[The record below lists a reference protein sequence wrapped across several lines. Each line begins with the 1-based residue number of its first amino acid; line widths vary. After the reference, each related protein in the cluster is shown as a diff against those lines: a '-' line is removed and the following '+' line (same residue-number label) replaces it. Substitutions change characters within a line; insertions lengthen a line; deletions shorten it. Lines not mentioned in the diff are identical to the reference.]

1 MAALDGK
8 ITIGIDYRP
17 CMVHIPAKVKH
28 KRNTS
33 TNPGEYIIE
42 SPEREIKAL
51 FHCWSHRSEVV
62 GESLLR
68 GGHSAGQVS
77 ATFAI
82 VEFEDGTI
90 HEVEPTQIR
99 FVDNAM
105 SEYAFPEIEKNTDK
119 VKNEWKPLKRVNHV
133 CPKCGQGRM
142 KLDEGIVLTS
152 DPPQYRYQ
160 CDKCG
165 YIECSFGQIEVSEID
180 EYELR

>member
-8 ITIGIDYRP
+8 ITIERELRP
-17 CMVHIPAKVKH
+17 CIVK
-28 KRNTS
+28 NS
-33 TNPGEYIIE
+33 VN
-42 SPEREIKAL
+42 AL
-51 FHCWSHRSEVV
+51 FHCWNFRSRVI
-62 GESLLR
+62 GESYLR
-68 GGHSAGQVS
+68 GGHPAGQIS

-82 VEFEDGTI
+82 VEYEDGTI

-99 FVDNAM
+99 FVDNVM
-105 SEYAFPEIEKNTDK
+105 KEYTFPEMEKNTDK

-152 DPPQYRYQ
+152 NPPQYRYQ

-165 YIECSFGQIEVSEID
+165 YVECSSGQIKVSDID
-180 EYELR
+180 EYEPR